1 MAEHT
6 GGFRVATADDL
17 PGVTAAISTAFL
29 TDPVWGS
36 YSFPD
41 EKLRLAQAT
50 AWWEPQLRET
60 MRFPWTLVTDGCEAV
75 SVWIPPGQPELT
87 EEGERQLVSLTER
100 LLGPEQA
107 AVVLDVFTALEDAH
121 PHDPPHY
128 YLSLLATHS
137 DHRGQGLGVRL
148 LAQGLELIDQQRMPA
163 YLESTNPDNNRRYGR
178 LGFEP
183 AGRVVLANGH
193 VITTMWREP
202 R

>member
-1 MAEHT
+1 MADTT
-6 GGFRVATADDL
+6 GGLRVAAIDDL
-17 PGVTAAISTAFL
+17 PAVTAAIATAFL
-29 TDPVWGS
+29 TDPVWGP

-41 EKLRLAQAT
+41 ERLRLAQVT

-87 EEGERQLVSLTER
+87 AEGERQLAVLTER
-100 LLGPEQA
+100 LLGADQA
-107 AVVLDVFTALEDAH
+107 AVVLDAFAALEDAH
-121 PHDPPHY
+121 PHDPPHF
-128 YLSLLATHS
+128 YLSLLATHR
-137 DHRGQGLGVRL
+137 DHRGHGLGMGL
-148 LAQGLELIDQQRMPA
+148 LAQGLELIDAQGMPA
-163 YLESTNPDNNRRYGR
+163 YLESTNPDNNPRYQR
-178 LGFEP
+178 HGFEQ